1 MRTLKRTLGILL
13 ALIMTLTTLPALA
26 QSAEAY
32 EPVTIETYNYA
43 HEKVSYTFTKEPERV
58 VVAYQN
64 NIEIMLK
71 LGLANK
77 IVLAFGLDGSVS
89 GDLADEF
96 AKITYQ
102 QERPSKEDVVALNP
116 DLILGWYS
124 VFADDRLGDVGYWQE
139 RGTGTYMALNSSAM
153 GKAAEFPRKID
164 YEMQDILTIGKIF
177 HVEDKAQALVDEMT
191 AEIDKVQAYVKESG
205 VEPLSVAVLEDESD
219 SYRVYGATTLG
230 GDIALKVGAK
240 LAVGAESSDNIGAE
254 DLIAADP
261 DIILMVWYEGFVTPE
276 QAVASI
282 AEKPEFASLK
292 AVKNKN
298 VYALNL
304 SEIYCSGLKTL
315 DGIRTF
321 AKALYPSLYE

>member
-1 MRTLKRTLGILL
+1 MKTWRKTLGILL
-13 ALIMTLTTLPALA
+13 ALILTLSALPALA
-26 QSAEAY
+26 QSDGY

-43 HEKVSYTFTKEPERV
+43 HEKVEYTFTKAPERV
-58 VVAYQN
+58 LVAYQN
-64 NIEIMLK
+64 NLEIMLK
-71 LGLANK
+71 LGLADR
-77 IVLAFGLDGSVS
+77 IVLAFGLDGAIAE
-89 GDLADEF
+89 DLKDEF

-116 DLILGWYS
+116 DFILGWYS
-124 VFADDRLGDVGYWQE
+124 VFAEDRFGDVGFWHE
-139 RGTGTYMALNSSAM
+139 RGVGTYMALNSSAM
-153 GKAAEFPRKID
+153 GKAAEFPRMID
-164 YEMQDILTIGKIF
+164 YEMQDILTIGRIF
-177 HVEDKAQALVDEMT
+177 HVEDAAQALVDEKT

-240 LAVGAESSDNIGAE
+240 LAVGAESSENIGAE

-282 AEKPEFASLK
+282 VDKPEFASLK
-292 AVKNKN
+292 AVKNGN
-298 VYALNL
+298 VHALNL
-304 SEIYCSGLKTL
+304 SEIYCSGLRTL
-315 DGIRTF
+315 DGIKTF
-321 AKALYPSLYE
+321 AKALYPSLYQ